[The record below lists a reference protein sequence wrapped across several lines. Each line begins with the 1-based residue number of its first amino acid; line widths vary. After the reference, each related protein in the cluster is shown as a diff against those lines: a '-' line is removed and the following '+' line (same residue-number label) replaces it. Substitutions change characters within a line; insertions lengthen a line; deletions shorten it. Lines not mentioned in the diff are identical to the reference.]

1 MTTATKLRTKLPVN
15 WWMTEIEKNLSNFST
30 NARIMWTSNLRLLLF
45 SNHSWKKKKDNK
57 KKQKLCIYCSGVYKL
72 APIAGERIG
81 AGTPPP
87 NSDD

>member
-1 MTTATKLRTKLPVN
+1 MPESCGHRTCGYSFFLIIVG
-15 WWMTEIEKNLSNFST
+15 
-30 NARIMWTSNLRLLLF
+30 
-45 SNHSWKKKKDNK
+45 KKKKDNK